1 MKFEVDDSEKGFPVQ
16 KHNKREGSQNI
27 NKENINRRKSGKKR
41 DLEQNYKM
49 GRKKV
54 QRDDERDK
62 RLRVVI
68 RF

>member
-1 MKFEVDDSEKGFPVQ
+1 
-16 KHNKREGSQNI
+16 
-27 NKENINRRKSGKKR
+27 
-41 DLEQNYKM
+41 LEQNYKM